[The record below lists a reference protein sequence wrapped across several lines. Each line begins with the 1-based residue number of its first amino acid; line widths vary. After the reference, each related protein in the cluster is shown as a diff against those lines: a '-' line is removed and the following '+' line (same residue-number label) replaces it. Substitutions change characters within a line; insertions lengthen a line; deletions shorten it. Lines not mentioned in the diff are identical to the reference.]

1 MPFILISPASI
12 FKDVIGENTVMNSC
26 DQKDARKINPQHPQ
40 IVTKRQNGLLAV
52 QPLKSHNV
60 VSSWYWAEFLFPE
73 SREGKEKRRYSLLVL
88 WMESFR
94 STNRLSYTETMAHP
108 AALALLLSL
117 PILRLSICL
126 WAETHGTSCS
136 TQRTSQKFTSCSSA
150 LLLHTSPIPR
160 TCISSAL
167 YA

>member
-60 VSSWYWAEFLFPE
+60 VSS
-73 SREGKEKRRYSLLVL
+73 
-88 WMESFR
+88 
-94 STNRLSYTETMAHP
+94 
-108 AALALLLSL
+108 
-117 PILRLSICL
+117 
-126 WAETHGTSCS
+126 
-136 TQRTSQKFTSCSSA
+136 
-150 LLLHTSPIPR
+150 
-160 TCISSAL
+160 
-167 YA
+167 